1 MFGILSILNLLL
13 VEYLSDSTLAGSW
26 CLEVSS
32 RALAWRIKGR
42 IVYRMSTRS
51 LSASQLAALSALI
64 ATPATKA
71 KASITLSG
79 NLLKVIDSLAGAAQR
94 SAWIERAVQ
103 SYAAR
108 QLKERR
114 RERELVLLNRH
125 ADALNA
131 EGDDSATYQA
141 NRTAE

>member
-1 MFGILSILNLLL
+1 M
-13 VEYLSDSTLAGSW
+13 TA
-26 CLEVSS
+26 
-32 RALAWRIKGR
+32 K
-42 IVYRMSTRS
+42 S
-51 LSASQLAALSALI
+51 LSAEQLAALSALMV
-64 ATPATKA
+64 TPASKA

-79 NLLKVIDSLAGAAQR
+79 NLLRVIDSLAGAAQR

-114 RERELVLLNRH
+114 RERELALLNRH

-131 EGDDSATYQA
+131 EGDDSAAYQA
-141 NRTAE
+141 SWTAE

>member
-1 MFGILSILNLLL
+1 M
-13 VEYLSDSTLAGSW
+13 TA
-26 CLEVSS
+26 
-32 RALAWRIKGR
+32 K
-42 IVYRMSTRS
+42 T
-51 LSASQLAALSALI
+51 LSANQLAALSALV
-64 ATPATKA
+64 ATPAGKA

-79 NLLKVIDSLAGAAQR
+79 NLLKVIDALAGASQR

-114 RERELVLLNRH
+114 RERELALLNRH

-131 EGDDSATYQA
+131 EGDDSAAYQ
-141 NRTAE
+141 TSWIAE

>member
-1 MFGILSILNLLL
+1 MGGR
-13 VEYLSDSTLAGSW
+13 EGS
-26 CLEVSS
+26 
-32 RALAWRIKGR
+32 RF
-42 IVYRMSTRS
+42 YRRSTRP
-51 LSASQLAALSALI
+51 LSGNELAALSALI

-79 NLLKVIDSLAGAAQR
+79 NLLKVIDSLAGSAQR

-103 SYAAR
+103 SYASR

-114 RERELVLLNRH
+114 RERALVLLNRH

-141 NRTAE
+141 NWIAE

>member
-1 MFGILSILNLLL
+1 MN
-13 VEYLSDSTLAGSW
+13 
-26 CLEVSS
+26 
-32 RALAWRIKGR
+32 IK
-42 IVYRMSTRS
+42 S
-51 LSASQLAALSALI
+51 LSATQLAALSELI

-79 NLLKVIDSLAGAAQR
+79 NLLKVIDTLAGASQR

-108 QLKERR
+108 QLREQR
-114 RERELVLLNRH
+114 RERELALLNKH

-131 EGDDSATYQA
+131 EGDDSAAYQA
-141 NRTAE
+141 SWTVE

>member
-1 MFGILSILNLLL
+1 M
-13 VEYLSDSTLAGSW
+13 TA
-26 CLEVSS
+26 
-32 RALAWRIKGR
+32 K
-42 IVYRMSTRS
+42 T
-51 LSASQLAALSALI
+51 LSASQLAALSALV
-64 ATPATKA
+64 ATPASKA

-79 NLLKVIDSLAGAAQR
+79 NLLKVIDTLAGSAQR

-114 RERELVLLNRH
+114 RERELALLNKH

-131 EGDDSATYQA
+131 DGDGSAAYQA
-141 NRTAE
+141 TWTAE

>member
-1 MFGILSILNLLL
+1 MRELS
-13 VEYLSDSTLAGSW
+13 SDVLFPATLTG
-26 CLEVSS
+26 
-32 RALAWRIKGR
+32 RIKGS
-42 IVYRMSTRS
+42 IIYRVSSTRS
-51 LSASQLAALSALI
+51 LSANQLAALSALM
-64 ATPATKA
+64 ATPATEA

-79 NLLKVIDSLAGAAQR
+79 NLLKVIDSLAGTAQR

-114 RERELVLLNRH
+114 RERELVLLNKH

-141 NRTAE
+141 NWTAE

>member
-1 MFGILSILNLLL
+1 
-13 VEYLSDSTLAGSW
+13 
-26 CLEVSS
+26 
-32 RALAWRIKGR
+32 
-42 IVYRMSTRS
+42 MSTRS
-51 LSASQLAALSALI
+51 LSANHLAALSALI

-79 NLLKVIDSLAGAAQR
+79 NLLKVIDSLAGASQR

-103 SYAAR
+103 SYARR

-114 RERELVLLNRH
+114 REWEMTLLNRH

-141 NRTAE
+141 DLTVE

>member
-1 MFGILSILNLLL
+1 ML
-13 VEYLSDSTLAGSW
+13 
-26 CLEVSS
+26 
-32 RALAWRIKGR
+32 
-42 IVYRMSTRS
+42 YRMNTRS
-51 LSASQLAALSALI
+51 LSAHQLAALSVLI

-71 KASITLSG
+71 KASITLSS

-103 SYAAR
+103 SYATR
-108 QLKERR
+108 QLRERR

-141 NRTAE
+141 SWIAE

>member
-1 MFGILSILNLLL
+1 LLPFD
-13 VEYLSDSTLAGSW
+13 EASKSDRA
-26 CLEVSS
+26 VSALY
-32 RALAWRIKGR
+32 RAITRRIKGS
-42 IVYRMSTRS
+42 IVYRMNARS
-51 LSASQLAALSALI
+51 LSAHQLAALSALI

-71 KASITLSG
+71 KASITISG
-79 NLLKVIDSLAGAAQR
+79 NLLKVIDSLAGAGQR

-114 RERELVLLNRH
+114 RERELMLLNRH
-125 ADALNA
+125 ADALIA

-141 NRTAE
+141 NWTAE

>member
-1 MFGILSILNLLL
+1 M
-13 VEYLSDSTLAGSW
+13 A
-26 CLEVSS
+26 
-32 RALAWRIKGR
+32 AK
-42 IVYRMSTRS
+42 S
-51 LSASQLAALSALI
+51 LSADQLAALSTLM
-64 ATPATKA
+64 ATPASKA

-79 NLLKVIDSLAGAAQR
+79 NLLKVIDSLAGTAQR

-114 RERELVLLNRH
+114 RERELTLLNRH

-131 EGDDSATYQA
+131 EGDDSASYQA
-141 NRTAE
+141 SWTAE

>member
-1 MFGILSILNLLL
+1 MLITQRNATRRPNSNSKRENVGNIGELI
-13 VEYLSDSTLAGSW
+13 
-26 CLEVSS
+26 
-32 RALAWRIKGR
+32 WRIKGS
-42 IVYRMSTRS
+42 IIYRMRTRS
-51 LSASQLAALSALI
+51 LSASQLAALSELI

-79 NLLKVIDSLAGAAQR
+79 NLLKVIDSLAGASQR

-103 SYAAR
+103 TYASR
-108 QLKERR
+108 QLKEQR
-114 RERELVLLNRH
+114 RERELALLNRH

-141 NRTAE
+141 SWTAE

>member
-1 MFGILSILNLLL
+1 M
-13 VEYLSDSTLAGSW
+13 TA
-26 CLEVSS
+26 
-32 RALAWRIKGR
+32 K
-42 IVYRMSTRS
+42 T
-51 LSASQLAALSALI
+51 LSASQLAALSALV
-64 ATPATKA
+64 ATPASKA

-79 NLLKVIDSLAGAAQR
+79 NLLKVIDTLAGSAQR

-114 RERELVLLNRH
+114 RERELALLNKH

-131 EGDDSATYQA
+131 DGDDSAAYQA
-141 NRTAE
+141 TWTAE

>member
-1 MFGILSILNLLL
+1 MRLRNRAIWAGL
-13 VEYLSDSTLAGSW
+13 VSKELTG
-26 CLEVSS
+26 
-32 RALAWRIKGR
+32 RIKVSM
-42 IVYRMSTRS
+42 VYRMATKS

-79 NLLKVIDSLAGAAQR
+79 NLLKVIDSLAGASQR

-114 RERELVLLNRH
+114 RERELVLLNRN
-125 ADALNA
+125 ADALNT
-131 EGDDSATYQA
+131 EGDDTAPYQS
-141 NRTAE
+141 NCTTETTALP